1 MNRSVSLRSFLSATW
16 LGWKIESNW
25 ADPLLFTIYSIVKPL
40 AGAGIL
46 VVMYSVISQA
56 DFKSPLFAYLFIGNA
71 FYQYVAAV
79 LTGVSW
85 AIIDDREHY
94 RTLKYIYTAPVNIP
108 TFLLGRGVARFLT
121 ATFAVVVT
129 LLMGKIFF
137 KLPVHLSQIDWG
149 LFILSLALGV
159 FMLAMLGLLLAGV
172 TLRVAQHAGG
182 IGEAVGGGLFLF
194 SGAIFPLSVL
204 PTYLQPLG
212 YIFPVSFWLELIRRS
227 LLGAQAGQVWSFAT
241 LSNAQ
246 LLGILLGMTA
256 VYTVISLWLFRI
268 LENAARER
276 GNIDLTTNY

>member
-1 MNRSVSLRSFLSATW
+1 MCSS
-16 LGWKIESNW
+16 
-25 ADPLLFTIYSIVKPL
+25 D
-40 AGAGIL
+40 
-46 VVMYSVISQA
+46 
-56 DFKSPLFAYLFIGNA
+56 
-71 FYQYVAAV
+71 
-79 LTGVSW
+79 
-85 AIIDDREHY
+85 
-94 RTLKYIYTAPVNIP
+94 
-108 TFLLGRGVARFLT
+108 
-121 ATFAVVVT
+121 
-129 LLMGKIFF
+129 
-137 KLPVHLSQIDWG
+137 
-149 LFILSLALGV
+149 
-159 FMLAMLGLLLAGV
+159 LAMLGLLLAGV